1 MIEKNQIYTVSVENM
16 TIDGYGICRIDG
28 RAVFIPAAVNGETWE
43 IKILKVTSAAIWA
56 KGLQCLNPSP
66 KRIPNDCANPCG
78 GCALRHIDYETELT
92 VKQEHVKDCLKRIGN
107 IETEPLEIHPSP
119 FTQRYRNKAIFA
131 VGTVGDQVVFGFFR
145 PRSHDIIPVED
156 CLLQSE
162 RCLSAGRAV
171 TDFMNRNSIPAYDE
185 KTGKG
190 TVRHIYFRESR
201 CGDAILCIVSAR
213 GFGGRTQELTDHI
226 RKSCPG
232 LTGIVLN
239 INKNRGNTVLSGDF
253 YTLWGSERVRE
264 TFCGYTFLISSRAFL
279 QVNPQQAE
287 AIYRK
292 AADLA
297 SGKVRQKSTGL
308 ALELYCGAGTV
319 SLCLSAVFQR
329 VIAAEI
335 VPEAIEN
342 ARNNAECNGVS
353 NIDFICADAA
363 EVADRLSADGLRP
376 DAVLVDPPRK
386 GLSEQVILDI
396 VRMQPERIVY
406 ISCNPAT
413 LARDLSIFSQ
423 QHYSLDSAESFDM
436 FPRTGHCEVVV
447 SMSRDGVRQEN
458 YCQ

>member
-1 MIEKNQIYTVSVENM
+1 M
-16 TIDGYGICRIDG
+16 
-28 RAVFIPAAVNGETWE
+28 
-43 IKILKVTSAAIWA
+43 
-56 KGLQCLNPSP
+56 
-66 KRIPNDCANPCG
+66 NPCG
-78 GCALRHIDYETELT
+78 GCVLRHIDYETELA
-92 VKQEHVKDCLKRIGN
+92 VKREHVKDCLKRIGS
-107 IETEPLEIHPSP
+107 IETESLEIHPSP
-119 FTQRYRNKAIFA
+119 CIQRYRNKAIFA
-131 VGTVGDQVVFGFFR
+131 VGTVDDQAVFGFFR

-162 RCLSAGRAV
+162 RCLSAARAV
-171 TDFMNRNSIPAYDE
+171 TGFMNRNSIPAYDE
-185 KTGKG
+185 TTGKG

-213 GFGGRTQELTDHI
+213 GFGSRTQELTDYI
-226 RKSCPG
+226 RESCPD

-253 YTLWGSERVRE
+253 YTLWGSESVRE
-264 TFCGYTFLISSRAFL
+264 TFCGYTFLISTRAFL
-279 QVNPQQAE
+279 Q

-292 AADLA
+292 ATDLA
-297 SGKVRQKSTGL
+297 SGSDHQKSTGL

-335 VPEAIEN
+335 IPEAIEN
-342 ARNNAECNGVS
+342 ARYNAESNGVR

-363 EVADRLSADGLRP
+363 EAANRIAEDGHRP

-386 GLSEQVILDI
+386 GLSEKVILDI

-413 LARDLSIFSQ
+413 LARDLSIFSRE
-423 QHYSLDSAESFDM
+423 HYSLESAESFDM
-436 FPRTGHCEVVV
+436 FPRTRHIETVVL
-447 SMSRDGVRQEN
+447 MSRKDT
-458 YCQ
+458 